1 MPLGKL
7 IVIEGTDGSGKATQ
21 TKKLISRLS
30 SDGFRCKEISFPTYK
45 QTPFGDIT
53 GDCYLGKNN
62 KVKTGSWFPEGAANV
77 DPLLASVFY
86 AGNRYEL
93 KQKITKSINSGVWT
107 ILDRYYQSN
116 MAHQGG
122 KISNNKRRKE
132 LFKKLE
138 LLEFEYFEIPRED
151 MTIFLHMPA
160 WKATEMTEERS
171 KKENLILDGHE
182 KDPAHIRNSELIY
195 VELAQR
201 YNWPTI
207 ECLDNYQKL
216 KTREQIHKEIYS
228 FVKKLF

>member
-1 MPLGKL
+1 MSLGRL

-21 TKKLISRLS
+21 TKKLISRLRN
-30 SDGFRCKEISFPTYK
+30 DGIICEKISFPTYK

-93 KQKITKSINSGVWT
+93 KQKITKLINSGVWT

-122 KISNNKRRKE
+122 KISHDKRREE

-138 LLEFEYFEIPRED
+138 LLEFKYFGIPRED

-160 WKATEMTEERS
+160 WKAMEMTNERS

-182 KDPAHIRNSELIY
+182 KDPDHIRNSELVYI
-195 VELAQR
+195 ELAER
-201 YNWPTI
+201 YNWPTV
-207 ECLDNYQKL
+207 ECLDKDRKS
-216 KTREQIHKEIYS
+216 KTRKQIHKEVYS
-228 FVKKLF
+228 FVKELF